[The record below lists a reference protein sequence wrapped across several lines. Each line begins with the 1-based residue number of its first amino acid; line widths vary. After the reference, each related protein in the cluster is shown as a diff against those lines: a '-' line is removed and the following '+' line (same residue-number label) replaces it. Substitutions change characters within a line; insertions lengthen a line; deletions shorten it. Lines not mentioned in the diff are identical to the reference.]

1 VTPIDGKGREQ
12 GPQDIVD
19 PEDFI
24 DPKGYW
30 SDSERNI
37 RRTSGE
43 QEIVLKATDACTK
56 AEWRMRVLLDCGLL
70 TQQLPAFFVLALHA
84 PR

>member
-1 VTPIDGKGREQ
+1 MTPIDGQGSEQ
-12 GPQDIVD
+12 GPQDIEDIVD

-43 QEIVLKATDACTK
+43 QEIVLKATDACTT
-56 AEWRMRVLLDCGLL
+56 AEWMFLRESLGIES
-70 TQQLPAFFVLALHA
+70 FN
-84 PR
+84 